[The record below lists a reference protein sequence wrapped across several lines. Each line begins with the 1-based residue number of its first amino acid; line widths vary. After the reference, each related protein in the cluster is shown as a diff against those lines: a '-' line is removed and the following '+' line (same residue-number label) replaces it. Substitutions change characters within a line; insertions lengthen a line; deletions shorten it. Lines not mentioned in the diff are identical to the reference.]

1 MKKADP
7 TNERKIRHIRAIEA
21 NPETDRQ
28 KLYFDGIH
36 LKHRALPEL
45 NLKDVDPSI
54 YFMGKKLSFPLIIS
68 SMTGGDHELI
78 KTINRNLAIAAE
90 ATGVAM
96 GVGSQRVM
104 FSEPAARA
112 SFELRNYAPTAL
124 LFSNLGAIQLNN
136 GFTVEM
142 CREAIDVVGAD
153 ALYFHLN
160 PLQEA
165 VQTNGDTNF
174 QGLAE
179 IIQDTDEQ
187 LDEPV
192 VLKEVGAGF
201 SIEDIQLLLAG
212 SIQYIDVAG
221 TGGTSWSRI
230 EYHSQ
235 GSKNKSDLGLTFED
249 WGIPTP
255 EALIALQPFR
265 ERFTFIASGGIRT
278 GIDMVK
284 AMILGA
290 SLCGMA
296 SPFLKPAMESSDQV
310 IELIER
316 IKRDFITAM
325 FLLGMPDVDSLIN
338 NDSLLLNRLP

>member
-1 MKKADP
+1 MKKIDP
-7 TNERKIRHIRAIEA
+7 TNERKLRHIRAIEA
-21 NPETDRQ
+21 HPETDRR
-28 KLYFDGIH
+28 KFHFDDIR
-36 LKHRALPEL
+36 LKHRALPEV
-45 NLKDVDPSI
+45 NLKDVDPSTF
-54 YFMGKKLSFPLIIS
+54 FMGKKLSFPLLIS

-78 KTINRNLAIAAE
+78 KTINRNLATAAE
-90 ATGVAM
+90 ATGVALA
-96 GVGSQRVM
+96 VGSQRVM

-112 SFELRNYAPTAL
+112 SFELRSYAPTAM

-136 GFTVEM
+136 GFTVEL
-142 CREAIDVVGAD
+142 CREAIEVVGAD

-179 IIQDTDEQ
+179 KLQDIDEQ

-201 SIEDIQLLLAG
+201 SVEDLQLLLAG

-221 TGGTSWSRI
+221 SGGTSWSRI

-235 GSKNKSDLGLTFED
+235 TQKDKTELGLTFED
-249 WGIPTP
+249 WGVPTP
-255 EALIALQPFR
+255 EALIALRPYR
-265 ERFTFIASGGIRT
+265 ERFTFIASGGIRS

-296 SPFLKPAMESSDQV
+296 SPFLKPAMESPEKTID
-310 IELIER
+310 LIER
-316 IKRDFITAM
+316 IKRDFVTAM
-325 FLLGMPDVDSLIN
+325 FLLGMPDVASLTHN
-338 NDSLLLNRLP
+338 EALLLTRLP